1 MVYDS
6 ARKYKMIKDFED
18 KRQKQ
23 QDEAD
28 RLENLQTSDY
38 NWKKDYKIWSFRN
51 NLFRVCLI
59 WSNIFQFSLLKLKFK
74 FIMIINLNN
83 EIRFDL
89 NKI

>member
-38 NWKKDYKIWSFRN
+38 NWKKDYKI
-51 NLFRVCLI
+51 
-59 WSNIFQFSLLKLKFK
+59 
-74 FIMIINLNN
+74 
-83 EIRFDL
+83 
-89 NKI
+89 